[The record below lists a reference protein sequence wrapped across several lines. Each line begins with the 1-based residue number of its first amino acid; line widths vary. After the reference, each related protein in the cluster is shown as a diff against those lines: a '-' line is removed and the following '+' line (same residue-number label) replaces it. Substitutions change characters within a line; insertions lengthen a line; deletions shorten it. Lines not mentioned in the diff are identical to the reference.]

1 MNNKSNI
8 SLLLK
13 KYLVENKKMITY
25 YLCGFILLCIGIGL
39 WFGYLGVASE
49 SELIWYV
56 VLGTIGL
63 YVLASLMF
71 SQLKSKQ
78 GIINSIMTPAT
89 VQAKFWPRLLTVIP
103 VGGLLVFGG
112 FYVTDLF
119 RVLMI
124 KISTDIW
131 VNFADPFTFVSNK
144 DNLLMVC
151 ALFFSGSIFSVM
163 LYFLGSA
170 LWPRLSFVKTMIVIF
185 ALQTVLSMSLGFL
198 FRLNL
203 GNLSWMNSDAF
214 IYSLA
219 GFLFLLA
226 CLAAYLAYRR
236 FRSYTLATNTFGK
249 K

>member
-1 MNNKSNI
+1 
-8 SLLLK
+8 
-13 KYLVENKKMITY
+13 
-25 YLCGFILLCIGIGL
+25 
-39 WFGYLGVASE
+39 
-49 SELIWYV
+49 
-56 VLGTIGL
+56 
-63 YVLASLMF
+63 
-71 SQLKSKQ
+71 
-78 GIINSIMTPAT
+78 
-89 VQAKFWPRLLTVIP
+89 
-103 VGGLLVFGG
+103 
-112 FYVTDLF
+112 
-119 RVLMI
+119 MI

-144 DNLLMVC
+144 DYLLMLC

-203 GNLSWMNSDAF
+203 GNLSWMNSDVF

>member
-39 WFGYLGVASE
+39 WFGYLGVCSE

-89 VQAKFWPRLLTVIP
+89 MQAKFWPRLLMVIP

-112 FYVTDLF
+112 FYLTDLF

-124 KISTDIW
+124 KISTNVW
-131 VNFADPFTFVSNK
+131 VDFVNPFDFAPK
-144 DNLLMVC
+144 RHLGQIC
-151 ALFFSGSIFSVM
+151 ATFFSGSTFSVM
-163 LYFLGSA
+163 LYFLGST
-170 LWPRLSFVKTMIVIF
+170 LWPRLSFVKSMIAIF

-198 FRLNL
+198 FRLDL
-203 GNLSWMNSDAF
+203 VDLSWLNTDTF
-214 IYSLA
+214 IYSLS
-219 GFLFLLA
+219 GFLLA
-226 CLAAYLAYRR
+226 LAALLGYLSYRR

>member
-144 DNLLMVC
+144 DYLLM
-151 ALFFSGSIFSVM
+151 L
-163 LYFLGSA
+163 
-170 LWPRLSFVKTMIVIF
+170 
-185 ALQTVLSMSLGFL
+185 
-198 FRLNL
+198 
-203 GNLSWMNSDAF
+203 
-214 IYSLA
+214 
-219 GFLFLLA
+219 
-226 CLAAYLAYRR
+226 
-236 FRSYTLATNTFGK
+236 
-249 K
+249 